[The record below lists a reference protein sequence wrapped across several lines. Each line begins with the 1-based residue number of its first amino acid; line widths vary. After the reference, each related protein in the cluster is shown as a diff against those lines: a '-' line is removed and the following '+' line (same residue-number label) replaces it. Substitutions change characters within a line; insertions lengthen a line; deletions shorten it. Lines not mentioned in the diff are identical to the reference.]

1 MTAPTRDLAALLD
14 GPSVWHTIEV
24 LEEVGS
30 TNDVLA
36 DRAAAGV
43 PAGLVIVADRQT
55 AGRGRRGRPW
65 EDVEP
70 HRSLLVSALLD
81 LPTRGAS
88 LVPLAAG
95 VAVADAIRRGGAQAR
110 LKWPNDV
117 LAPVDG
123 EPRKCAGILVERHGR
138 HLVVGMGINVDWRGV
153 PREGE
158 RTSWGSVAEALES
171 DVDRWVILTDTL
183 RALEVWVRDLERD
196 PVRLLATYRT
206 RCTTLGE
213 EVQVALPSGE
223 LLTGRAVDLTPDGA
237 LLVDTG
243 RGRAVVAAGDVVHVR
258 PVTEKP

>member
-14 GPSVWHTIEV
+14 GPSLWHTIEV

-36 DRAAAGV
+36 ERAASGT
-43 PAGLVIVADRQT
+43 PAGLVVVADRQT

-81 LPTRGAS
+81 VPERGTT

-95 VAVADAIRRGGAQAR
+95 VAVADAVRRSGGQAR

-117 LAPVDG
+117 LVPVDG
-123 EPRKCAGILVERHGR
+123 ELRKCAGVLVERHDR
-138 HLVVGMGINVDWRGV
+138 RLVVGMGINVDWRGV
-153 PREGE
+153 PRGGE
-158 RTSWGSVAEALES
+158 RTSWGSVAESLQA
-171 DVDRWVILTDTL
+171 DVDRWALLTDTL
-183 RALEVWVRDLERD
+183 RALEAWVRDLALD

-213 EVQVALPSGE
+213 EVEVALPSGE
-223 LLTGRAVDLTPDGA
+223 RLTGQAVDLSPDGA
-237 LLVDTG
+237 LLVDTAQ
-243 RGRAVVAAGDVVHVR
+243 GRAVVAAGDVVHVR
-258 PVTEKP
+258 PATG